1 MLVNLKKRALL
12 NRIKRLEEAIV
23 KGREYLEN
31 GQNGNWHGF
40 RPLFAP
46 KVKDGKALPPH
57 RDWVK
62 NVLYQVKREY

>member
-40 RPLFAP
+40 
-46 KVKDGKALPPH
+46 
-57 RDWVK
+57 
-62 NVLYQVKREY
+62 